1 MRFFVVCPGGLE
13 VPLAQELAEI
23 AHRPDSR
30 ALGKWVI
37 DPTPTSP
44 TGGIGLAA
52 PLSAAMALNLHSRIA
67 SRVLLQMAQSPYRQE
82 EDLYKLASGLAWEDW
97 FTSKQ
102 TLRVDVT
109 AHRSPLKSL
118 NFATLKIK
126 DAIVDRLR
134 DVTGDRPS
142 IDTTFPD
149 VRVQAHLTATHITI
163 YLDTSGE
170 ALFKRG
176 WRDEKGDAPL
186 RENLAAGILL
196 ITGWKPGQTLF
207 DPMCGSGTFLIE
219 AAQMAL
225 VIPPGAI
232 RAGIYGDGAKPSR
245 LAYRPLV
252 TSAQGFGFQRLK
264 PFNEVAEQKR
274 WSALKESALNEVLER
289 RKLYPN
295 TESLEISGGDI
306 NEELVSMFK
315 GNWQRAQLPD
325 QPVARQI
332 DAMASKPPVNSKNG
346 VMLLNPPY
354 GERLVIKGGR
364 GQDRNSRDEGFKS
377 EGAENRFELNL
388 ETGRQSAKR
397 SSRESLKK
405 LQAQEEQDP
414 KFVEFLRQFGQH
426 LKETFGGWNVF
437 VLTADMALPGQL
449 RIKESKRTPLFNGP
463 LECRLFKLEMHQKR
477 PSVNHSNDELN
488 D

>member
-13 VPLAQELAEI
+13 VVLAQELAEI
-23 AHRPDSR
+23 AQRPDSK
-30 ALGKWVI
+30 ALGAWVI

-52 PLSAAMALNLHSRIA
+52 PISGAMALNLHSRIA
-67 SRVLLQMAQSPYRQE
+67 SRVLLQMAQAPYRQE

-97 FTSKQ
+97 FTSQQ

-142 IDTTFPD
+142 IDTAFPD
-149 VRVQAHLTATHITI
+149 VRVQAHLTATQITI

-186 RENLAAGILL
+186 KENLAAGILSV
-196 ITGWKPGQTLF
+196 TGWKPGQTLF

-219 AAQMAL
+219 AAQIAL
-225 VIPPGAI
+225 AIPSGAI
-232 RAGIYGDGAKPSR
+232 RAGMYGDDAKPSR
-245 LAYRPLV
+245 LAYRPLI
-252 TSAQGFGFQRLK
+252 TSAHGFGFQRLK
-264 PFNEVAEQKR
+264 PFNEAAEQKR
-274 WSALKESALNEVLER
+274 WSNLKEASLAQILEKR
-289 RKLYPN
+289 QQYPN
-295 TESLEISGGDI
+295 VDSLRISGGDI
-306 NEELVSMFK
+306 NEKLVSMYR

-325 QPVARQI
+325 QPVVRQV
-332 DAMASKPPVNSKNG
+332 DALASKPPGNTHEG

-364 GQDRNSRDEGFKS
+364 GQDRDSRES
-377 EGAENRFELNL
+377 ENEDYSPEPENRFELNL

-426 LKETFGGWNVF
+426 LKDAFGGWNIF

-463 LECRLFKLEMHQKR
+463 LECRLFKFEMHAKR
-477 PSVNHSNDELN
+477 PATTVSEED
-488 D
+488 

>member
-13 VPLAQELAEI
+13 APLAQELASI
-23 AHRPDSR
+23 ANRSDSK
-30 ALGKWVI
+30 ALGTWVI

-44 TGGIGLAA
+44 SGGIGLAA
-52 PLSAAMALNLHSRIA
+52 PISAAMALNLHSRIA
-67 SRVLLQMAQSPYRQE
+67 SRVLLQMAQAPYRQE
-82 EDLYKLASGLAWEDW
+82 DDLYKLASGLAWEDW

-142 IDTTFPD
+142 IDTAFPD
-149 VRVQAHLTATHITI
+149 IRVQAHLTANQVTI

-186 RENLAAGILL
+186 KENLAAGILL
-196 ITGWKPGQTLF
+196 ITGWQASQTLF

-219 AAQMAL
+219 AAQRVLA
-225 VIPPGAI
+225 IPPGAI
-232 RAGIYGDGAKPSR
+232 RAGMYGDDAKPSR

-252 TSAQGFGFQRLK
+252 TSAHGFGFQRLK
-264 PFNEVAEQKR
+264 PFHEPTEQKR
-274 WSALKESALNEVLER
+274 WVELKEAALAQMLVMR
-289 RKLYPN
+289 QQYP
-295 TESLEISGGDI
+295 TVESLGISGGDI
-306 NEELVSMFK
+306 NEKLVSMFR

-325 QPVARQI
+325 QPVVRQV
-332 DAMASKPPVNSKNG
+332 DALAAKPPINTKEG

-364 GQDRNSRDEGFKS
+364 GQERNPAVTDYE
-377 EGAENRFELNL
+377 EEPENRFELNL

-397 SSRESLKK
+397 SSRESLKR
-405 LQAQEEQDP
+405 LQAQEQDP

-426 LKETFGGWNVF
+426 LKDSFGGWNVF

-463 LECRLFKLEMHQKR
+463 LECRLFKFEMHTKQ
-477 PSVNHSNDELN
+477 SS
-488 D
+488 

>member
-23 AHRPDSR
+23 AQRPDSK
-30 ALGKWVI
+30 ALGAWVI
-37 DPTPTSP
+37 DPTPSSP
-44 TGGIGLAA
+44 TGGIGLAG

-67 SRVLLQMAQSPYRQE
+67 SRVLLQMAQAPYRQE
-82 EDLYKLASGLAWEDW
+82 DDLYKLASGLAWEDW

-142 IDTTFPD
+142 IDTAFPD
-149 VRVQAHLTATHITI
+149 IRVQAHLTANQVTI

-186 RENLAAGILL
+186 KENLAAGILS

-225 VIPPGAI
+225 AIPPGGI
-232 RAGIYGDGAKPSR
+232 RAGMYGDDAKPSK

-252 TSAQGFGFQRLK
+252 TSAHGFGFQRLK
-264 PFNEVAEQKR
+264 PFNEAAEQKR
-274 WSALKESALNEVLER
+274 WVGLKESSLNEILER
-289 RKLYPN
+289 RKQYSN
-295 TESLEISGGDI
+295 AESLGISGGDI
-306 NEELVSMFK
+306 NEKLVSMFK

-325 QPVARQI
+325 QPPVRQI
-332 DAMASKPPVNSKNG
+332 DAMASKPPANTKDG

-364 GQDRNSRDEGFKS
+364 GQEKGARDES
-377 EGAENRFELNL
+377 CETEEPENRFELNL

-426 LKETFGGWNVF
+426 LKDTFGGWSVF

-463 LECRLFKLEMHQKR
+463 LECRLFKFEMHAKR
-477 PSVNHSNDELN
+477 PASTESED
-488 D
+488 

>member
-23 AHRPDSR
+23 AARPDSKS
-30 ALGKWVI
+30 LGAWVI

-52 PLSAAMALNLHSRIA
+52 PISAAMALNLHSRIA
-67 SRVLLQMAQSPYRQE
+67 SRVLLQMAQAPYRQE

-97 FTSKQ
+97 FTSEQ

-134 DVTGDRPS
+134 DVTGNRPS
-142 IDTTFPD
+142 IDTAFPD
-149 VRVQAHLTATHITI
+149 VRVQAHLTATQITI

-186 RENLAAGILL
+186 KENLAAGILS
-196 ITGWKPGQTLF
+196 ITGWRPDQSLF

-225 VIPPGAI
+225 SIPPGAI
-232 RAGIYGDGAKPSR
+232 RAGIYGDDAKPSR

-252 TSAQGFGFQRLK
+252 NSANGFGFQRLK
-264 PFNEVAEQKR
+264 PFNEAAEQKR
-274 WSALKESALNEVLER
+274 WGNLKEAALAQMLEK
-289 RKLYPN
+289 RKQYPDVD
-295 TESLEISGGDI
+295 SLRISGGDI
-306 NEELVSMFK
+306 NEKLVSMFK
-315 GNWQRAQLPD
+315 GNWQRAQLPE
-325 QPVARQI
+325 QPLVRQV
-332 DAMASKPPVNSKNG
+332 DALASKPPTNAQEG

-364 GQDRNSRDEGFKS
+364 GGGGQDHDSRDVRDAEYGV
-377 EGAENRFELNL
+377 EPENRFEMNL

-426 LKETFGGWNVF
+426 LKDAFGGWNVF

-463 LECRLFKLEMHQKR
+463 LECRLFKFEMHAKR
-477 PSVNHSNDELN
+477 PSSSEH
-488 D
+488 

>member
-13 VPLAQELAEI
+13 APLAQELAAI
-23 AHRPDSR
+23 AQRADAQ

-44 TGGIGLAA
+44 TGGVGLAA

-67 SRVLLQMAQSPYRQE
+67 SRVLLQMAEAPYRQE
-82 EDLYKLASGLAWEDW
+82 EDLYRLASGLAWEEW
-97 FTSKQ
+97 FSSKQ

-142 IDTTFPD
+142 IDTAFPD
-149 VRVQAHLTATHITI
+149 VRVQAHLTATQVTI

-186 RENLAAGILL
+186 KENLAAGILS
-196 ITGWKPGQTLF
+196 ITGWKPTQTLF

-225 VIPPGAI
+225 AIPPGAI
-232 RAGIYGDGAKPSR
+232 RSGMYGEDAKPSR

-252 TSAQGFGFQRLK
+252 TSAHGFGFQRLK
-264 PFNEVAEQKR
+264 PFNESAEQKR
-274 WSALKESALNEVLER
+274 WAGLKESSLAQILEK
-289 RKLYPN
+289 RKQYPDA
-295 TESLEISGGDI
+295 ESLGITGGDI
-306 NEELVSMFK
+306 NEKLVSMFK
-315 GNWQRAQLPD
+315 SNWQRAQLPGL
-325 QPVARQI
+325 PVVRQV
-332 DAMASKPPVNSKNG
+332 DALAAKPPANFKEG

-364 GQDRNSRDEGFKS
+364 GQERGSDRDTDDDQEP
-377 EGAENRFELNL
+377 ENRFELNL

-397 SSRESLKK
+397 SSRESLKR
-405 LQAQEEQDP
+405 LQAEEEQDP
-414 KFVEFLRQFGQH
+414 KFVEFLQQFGQH
-426 LKETFGGWNVF
+426 LKDAFGGWNVF

-463 LECRLFKLEMHQKR
+463 LECRLFKFEMHQKR
-477 PSVNHSNDELN
+477 ES
-488 D
+488 

>member
-23 AHRPDSR
+23 ARRPDSK
-30 ALGKWVI
+30 ALGAWVI

-44 TGGIGLAA
+44 TGGIGLAG

-67 SRVLLQMAQSPYRQE
+67 SRVLLQMAQAPYRQE

-142 IDTTFPD
+142 IDTAFPD
-149 VRVQAHLTATHITI
+149 VRVQAHLTATQVTI

-170 ALFKRG
+170 ALLKRG

-186 RENLAAGILL
+186 KENLAAGILS
-196 ITGWKPGQTLF
+196 ITGWKSGETLF

-219 AAQMAL
+219 AAQKVLA
-225 VIPPGAI
+225 IPPGAI
-232 RAGIYGDGAKPSR
+232 RAGMYGDDTKPSR

-252 TSAQGFGFQRLK
+252 TSAHGFGFQRLK
-264 PFNEVAEQKR
+264 PFNEAAEQKR
-274 WSALKESALNEVLER
+274 WVALKESALNEILAQ
-289 RKLYPN
+289 RKQYPSA
-295 TESLEISGGDI
+295 ESLRISGGDI
-306 NEELVSMFK
+306 NEKLVAMFK

-325 QPVARQI
+325 QPVVRQI
-332 DAMASKPPVNSKNG
+332 DALASRPPVNSNSG

-364 GQDRNSRDEGFKS
+364 GQDRNAQESYDEA
-377 EGAENRFELNL
+377 EEPENRFELNL

-426 LKETFGGWNVF
+426 LKEAFGGWNIY

-463 LECRLFKLEMHQKR
+463 LECRLFKFEMHAKR
-477 PSVNHSNDELN
+477 PVANDSEN
-488 D
+488 E

>member
-23 AHRPDSR
+23 ARRPDSK
-30 ALGKWVI
+30 ALGAWVI

-44 TGGIGLAA
+44 TGGIGLAG

-67 SRVLLQMAQSPYRQE
+67 SRVLLQMAQAPYRQE

-142 IDTTFPD
+142 IDTAFPD
-149 VRVQAHLTATHITI
+149 VRVQAHLTATQVTI

-186 RENLAAGILL
+186 KENLAAGILS
-196 ITGWKPGQTLF
+196 ITGWKSGETLF

-219 AAQMAL
+219 AAQKVLA
-225 VIPPGAI
+225 IPPGAI
-232 RAGIYGDGAKPSR
+232 RAGMYGDDTKPSR

-252 TSAQGFGFQRLK
+252 TSAHGFGFQRLK
-264 PFNEVAEQKR
+264 PFNEAAEQKR
-274 WSALKESALNEVLER
+274 WVALKEDSLNEILAQ
-289 RKLYPN
+289 RKQYPSA
-295 TESLEISGGDI
+295 ESLRISGGDI
-306 NEELVSMFK
+306 NEKLVAMFK
-315 GNWQRAQLPD
+315 GNWQRAQLPE
-325 QPVARQI
+325 QPVVRQI
-332 DAMASKPPVNSKNG
+332 DALASRPPVNSNSG

-364 GQDRNSRDEGFKS
+364 GQDRNAQESYDEA
-377 EGAENRFELNL
+377 EEPENRFELNL

-426 LKETFGGWNVF
+426 LKEAFGGWNIF

-463 LECRLFKLEMHQKR
+463 LECRLFKFEMHAKR
-477 PSVNHSNDELN
+477 PVANDSEKE
-488 D
+488 

>member
-23 AHRPDSR
+23 ARRPDSK
-30 ALGKWVI
+30 ALGAWVI

-44 TGGIGLAA
+44 TGGIGLAG

-67 SRVLLQMAQSPYRQE
+67 SRVLLQMAQAPYRQE

-142 IDTTFPD
+142 IDTAFPD
-149 VRVQAHLTATHITI
+149 VRVQAHLTATQVTI

-186 RENLAAGILL
+186 KENLAAGILS
-196 ITGWKPGQTLF
+196 ITGWKSGETLF

-219 AAQMAL
+219 AAQKVLA
-225 VIPPGAI
+225 IPPGAI
-232 RAGIYGDGAKPSR
+232 RAGMYGDDTKPSR

-252 TSAQGFGFQRLK
+252 TSAHGFGFQRLK
-264 PFNEVAEQKR
+264 PFNEAAEQKR
-274 WSALKESALNEVLER
+274 WVALKEDSLNEILAQ
-289 RKLYPN
+289 RKQYPSA
-295 TESLEISGGDI
+295 ESLRISGGDI
-306 NEELVSMFK
+306 NEKLVAMFK
-315 GNWQRAQLPD
+315 GNWQRAQLPE
-325 QPVARQI
+325 QPVVRQI
-332 DAMASKPPVNSKNG
+332 DALASRPPVNSNSG

-364 GQDRNSRDEGFKS
+364 GQDRNAQESYDEA
-377 EGAENRFELNL
+377 EEPENRFELNL

-426 LKETFGGWNVF
+426 LKEAFGGWNIY

-463 LECRLFKLEMHQKR
+463 LECRLFKFEMHAKR
-477 PSVNHSNDELN
+477 PVANDSEKE
-488 D
+488 

>member
-13 VPLAQELAEI
+13 VLLAQELAEI
-23 AHRPDSR
+23 AGRPECK
-30 ALGKWVI
+30 ALGAWVI

-44 TGGIGLAA
+44 TGGVGLAA
-52 PLSAAMALNLHSRIA
+52 PISAAMALNLHSRIS
-67 SRVLLQMAQSPYRQE
+67 SRVLLQMAQAPYRQE
-82 EDLYKLASGLAWEDW
+82 DDLYKLASGLAWEDW

-142 IDTTFPD
+142 IDTAFPD
-149 VRVQAHLTATHITI
+149 VRVQAHLSATQVTI

-186 RENLAAGILL
+186 KENLAAGILS
-196 ITGWKPGQTLF
+196 ITAWKPGQTLF

-219 AAQMAL
+219 AAQMVL
-225 VIPPGAI
+225 GIPPGAI
-232 RAGIYGDGAKPSR
+232 RAGMYGDDAKASR
-245 LAYRPLV
+245 LAYRPLI
-252 TSAQGFGFQRLK
+252 TSAHGFGFQRLK
-264 PFNEVAEQKR
+264 PFNEAAEQKH
-274 WSALKESALNEVLER
+274 WVELKEASLALMLEK
-289 RKLYPN
+289 RKQFPSV
-295 TESLEISGGDI
+295 ESLKISGGDI
-306 NEELVSMFK
+306 NEKLVSMFK

-325 QPVARQI
+325 QPVVRQV
-332 DAMASKPPVNSKNG
+332 DALAAKAPGNLSEG

-364 GQDRNSRDEGFKS
+364 GQDRTSTHDAGYEDS
-377 EGAENRFELNL
+377 EEPENRFELNL

-426 LKETFGGWNVF
+426 LKEDFGGWNIF

-463 LECRLFKLEMHQKR
+463 LECRLFKFEMHAKR
-477 PSVNHSNDELN
+477 PA
-488 D
+488 

>member
-13 VPLAQELAEI
+13 VPLARELAEI
-23 AHRPDSR
+23 AQRPDSK
-30 ALGKWVI
+30 ALGAWVI

-44 TGGIGLAA
+44 TGGIGLAG

-67 SRVLLQMAQSPYRQE
+67 SRVLLQMAQAPYRQE

-142 IDTTFPD
+142 IDTAFPD
-149 VRVQAHLTATHITI
+149 IRVQAHLTATQVTI

-186 RENLAAGILL
+186 KENLAAGILS
-196 ITGWKPGQTLF
+196 IIGWKPGQTLF

-219 AAQMAL
+219 AAQIAL
-225 VIPPGAI
+225 AIPPGGI
-232 RAGIYGDGAKPSR
+232 RAGMYGDDAKPSR
-245 LAYRPLV
+245 LAYRPLM
-252 TSAQGFGFQRLK
+252 TSAHGFGFQRLK
-264 PFNEVAEQKR
+264 PFHEAAEQKR
-274 WSALKESALNEVLER
+274 WADLKESSLNEILER
-289 RKLYPN
+289 RKQYPN
-295 TESLEISGGDI
+295 AESLGISGSDI
-306 NEELVSMFK
+306 NEKLVSMFR

-325 QPVARQI
+325 QPIVRQI
-332 DAMASKPPVNSKNG
+332 DAMASKPPANTKDG

-364 GQDRNSRDEGFKS
+364 GQEKSARDASYETD
-377 EGAENRFELNL
+377 EPENRFELNL

-397 SSRESLKK
+397 SSRESLKR

-426 LKETFGGWNVF
+426 LKDTFGGWNVF

-463 LECRLFKLEMHQKR
+463 LECRLFKFEMHAKR
-477 PSVNHSNDELN
+477 PASTESED
-488 D
+488 

>member
-23 AHRPDSR
+23 AKRPDSK
-30 ALGKWVI
+30 ALGAWVI

-44 TGGIGLAA
+44 TGGIGLAG

-67 SRVLLQMAQSPYRQE
+67 SRVLLQMAQAPYRQE
-82 EDLYKLASGLAWEDW
+82 DDLYKLASGLAWEDW

-134 DVTGDRPS
+134 DVTGDRPN
-142 IDTTFPD
+142 IDTAFPD
-149 VRVQAHLTATHITI
+149 IRVQAHLTATQVTI

-186 RENLAAGILL
+186 KENLAAGILS
-196 ITGWKPGQTLF
+196 ITGWQPGQTLF

-225 VIPPGAI
+225 AIPSGGI
-232 RAGIYGDGAKPSR
+232 RAGMYGDDVKASR

-252 TSAQGFGFQRLK
+252 TSAHGFGFQRLK
-264 PFNEVAEQKR
+264 PFNEAAEQKR
-274 WSALKESALNEVLER
+274 WLTLKEASLTEILEK
-289 RKLYPN
+289 RKQYLS
-295 TESLEISGGDI
+295 TESLGISGSDI
-306 NEELVSMFK
+306 NEKLVSMFR

-325 QPVARQI
+325 QPVVRQI
-332 DAMASKPPVNSKNG
+332 DAMASKPPANTKDG

-364 GQDRNSRDEGFKS
+364 GQEKGARDVSYET
-377 EGAENRFELNL
+377 EEPENRFELNL

-426 LKETFGGWNVF
+426 LKDAFGGWNVF

-463 LECRLFKLEMHQKR
+463 LECRLFKFEMHAKR
-477 PSVNHSNDELN
+477 SGVMGSEDNLN

>member
-23 AHRPDSR
+23 AARPDSK
-30 ALGKWVI
+30 ALGAWVI

-52 PLSAAMALNLHSRIA
+52 PISGAMALNLHSRIA
-67 SRVLLQMAQSPYRQE
+67 SRVLLQMAQAPYRQE

-142 IDTTFPD
+142 IDTAFPD
-149 VRVQAHLTATHITI
+149 VRVQAHLTATQITI

-186 RENLAAGILL
+186 KENLAAGILS
-196 ITGWKPGQTLF
+196 ITGWKPGQSLF

-225 VIPPGAI
+225 SIPPGAI
-232 RAGIYGDGAKPSR
+232 RAGMYGDDAKPSR
-245 LAYRPLV
+245 LAYRPLI
-252 TSAQGFGFQRLK
+252 TSANGFGFQRLK
-264 PFNEVAEQKR
+264 PFNEAAEQKR
-274 WSALKESALNEVLER
+274 WGNLKEAALAQILDKR
-289 RKLYPN
+289 QQYPN
-295 TESLEISGGDI
+295 VDSLRISGGDI
-306 NEELVSMFK
+306 NEKLVSMFR
-315 GNWQRAQLPD
+315 GNWQRAQLLD
-325 QPVARQI
+325 QPLVRQV
-332 DAMASKPPVNSKNG
+332 DALASKPPTNAQEG

-364 GQDRNSRDEGFKS
+364 GGGAQDRDSSDAEYDEP
-377 EGAENRFELNL
+377 ENRFEMNL

-426 LKETFGGWNVF
+426 LKDAFGGWNVF

-463 LECRLFKLEMHQKR
+463 LECRLFKFEMHSKR
-477 PSVNHSNDELN
+477 SSSTED
-488 D
+488 

>member
-23 AHRPDSR
+23 AQRPDSK
-30 ALGKWVI
+30 ALGAWVI

-44 TGGIGLAA
+44 TGGVGLAG

-67 SRVLLQMAQSPYRQE
+67 SRVLLQMAQAPYRQE

-142 IDTTFPD
+142 IDTAFPD
-149 VRVQAHLTATHITI
+149 VRVQAHLTATQVTI

-186 RENLAAGILL
+186 KENLAAGILS
-196 ITGWKPGQTLF
+196 ITGWKSGETLF

-219 AAQMAL
+219 AAQKTLA
-225 VIPPGAI
+225 IPPGAI
-232 RAGIYGDGAKPSR
+232 RAGMYGDDAKPSR

-252 TSAQGFGFQRLK
+252 TSAHGFGFQRLK
-264 PFNEVAEQKR
+264 PFNEVTEQKR
-274 WSALKESALNEVLER
+274 WATLKEGSLNEILAQ
-289 RKLYPN
+289 RKQYPSA
-295 TESLEISGGDI
+295 ESLRISGGDI
-306 NEELVSMFK
+306 NEKLVAMFK
-315 GNWQRAQLPD
+315 GNWQRAQLPE
-325 QPVARQI
+325 QPVVRQI
-332 DAMASKPPVNSKNG
+332 DALASRPPVNSDSG

-364 GQDRNSRDEGFKS
+364 GQDRNAQESYDES
-377 EGAENRFELNL
+377 DEPENRFELNL

-426 LKETFGGWNVF
+426 LKEAFGGWNIF

-463 LECRLFKLEMHQKR
+463 LECRLFKFEMHAKR
-477 PSVNHSNDELN
+477 PVANDSEKE
-488 D
+488 

>member
-23 AHRPDSR
+23 AQRPDSK
-30 ALGKWVI
+30 ALGAWVI
-37 DPTPTSP
+37 DSTPTSP
-44 TGGIGLAA
+44 NGGIGLAG

-67 SRVLLQMAQSPYRQE
+67 SRVLLQVAQAPYRQE
-82 EDLYKLASGLAWEDW
+82 DDLYKLASGLAWEDW

-134 DVTGDRPS
+134 DVTGDRPN
-142 IDTTFPD
+142 IDTAFPD
-149 VRVQAHLTATHITI
+149 IRVQAHLTATQVTI

-186 RENLAAGILL
+186 KENLAAGILSF
-196 ITGWKPGQTLF
+196 TTWKPGQTLF

-225 VIPPGAI
+225 SIPPGGI
-232 RAGIYGDGAKPSR
+232 RAGMYGDDAKASR

-252 TSAQGFGFQRLK
+252 TSAHGFGFQRLK
-264 PFNEVAEQKR
+264 PFNEAAEQKR
-274 WSALKESALNEVLER
+274 WAALKEASLNEILEK
-289 RKLYPN
+289 RKQYPN
-295 TESLEISGGDI
+295 TEALGISGSDI
-306 NEELVSMFK
+306 NEKLVSMYK

-325 QPVARQI
+325 QPVVRQI
-332 DAMASKPPVNSKNG
+332 DAMASKPPANTKDG

-364 GQDRNSRDEGFKS
+364 GQEGGTRDASYET
-377 EGAENRFELNL
+377 EEPDNRFELNL

-426 LKETFGGWNVF
+426 LKDAFGGWNIF

-463 LECRLFKLEMHQKR
+463 LECRLFKFEMHVKY
-477 PSVNHSNDELN
+477 PASKDSNDELN